1 MKKMRAQRR
10 ADLVVINGKVITVDK
25 NFSIKQAVAVK
36 DRKVI
41 AVGTNEE
48 IKTFITKDTKVL
60 DIKGKPV
67 LPGINDSHCHAAL
80 FGGTRPPLSLD
91 LSYPAIKSISG
102 MSEVLRKKVEEV
114 PPGEWIR
121 GFGWDQGYLEECKKD
136 PLRFPIKWDID
147 PVSPNNPVVFT
158 DYSVHTLLANSKAL
172 DLAGITKD
180 TPDPEGGKIERDPST
195 GEPTGIFKELSA
207 QALINKIVPLYNKA
221 QKKEIII
228 SAMKQF
234 NANGITS
241 YTEGA
246 LGPGGDAS
254 EGGTLGTEC
263 IEIYKE
269 LHDHGELTARVTI
282 LLLMGEY
289 GVLSMEDLKRGLD
302 FFKTPSGLDNEWLRI
317 PGVKIFADG
326 IPETKT
332 AWMFD
337 EYIGGGYGSLVI
349 PGGTGKDKY
358 NEFINMIIYAH
369 ERGFQVAVH
378 ACGDRAIDAAVDG
391 FVKAIQQGPGRDP
404 RHYVVHG
411 ENIRPEC
418 AKRMAEQS
426 LGVAAQPEIKSIV
439 ADFDNE
445 TLGPERSAYEWPMR
459 TLIDAGVVLSAGS
472 DAPVTSLNWRQGV
485 QSAVLRE
492 AKSSGKVSG
501 PDQCIGVEDAIRMYT
516 INGAWQDHMESVKGS
531 IEVDKLADFCIL
543 DDDILTID
551 PHRIADIPVLMTI
564 VGGKIVYDGSEKF

>member
-48 IKTFITKDTKVL
+48 IKTFITKDSKVL
-60 DIKGKPV
+60 DIKGKPA

-102 MSEVLRKKVEEV
+102 MSEALRKKVEEV

-136 PLRFPIKWDID
+136 PSRFPIKWDID

-221 QKKEIII
+221 QKKETII

-254 EGGTLGTEC
+254 EGGLLGTEC

-302 FFKTPSGLDNEWLRI
+302 SFKTPSDLDNEWLRI

-358 NEFINMIIYAH
+358 NEFINMIITIYNNIAP
-369 ERGFQVAVH
+369 Q
-378 ACGDRAIDAAVDG
+378 
-391 FVKAIQQGPGRDP
+391 FVNK
-404 RHYVVHG
+404 
-411 ENIRPEC
+411 
-418 AKRMAEQS
+418 
-426 LGVAAQPEIKSIV
+426 
-439 ADFDNE
+439 
-445 TLGPERSAYEWPMR
+445 
-459 TLIDAGVVLSAGS
+459 
-472 DAPVTSLNWRQGV
+472 
-485 QSAVLRE
+485 
-492 AKSSGKVSG
+492 
-501 PDQCIGVEDAIRMYT
+501 
-516 INGAWQDHMESVKGS
+516 
-531 IEVDKLADFCIL
+531 
-543 DDDILTID
+543 
-551 PHRIADIPVLMTI
+551 
-564 VGGKIVYDGSEKF
+564 